1 MSAGIHMTA
10 TRTVGR
16 GSVTAELL
24 AALLLL
30 CRFHVHGGSRLPSGV
45 QFRQGLGAVRQRWAD
60 EADDGTQDAPGG
72 GGDIRLERFRVP
84 EQPVTRQGGL
94 MASLPNENLVISAAL
109 AEYTALRAEVTNRI
123 NGQDTMLNLYMTAVA
138 AIFGFALSG
147 HADLLILLVL
157 PLLST
162 AARLLYHNH
171 NPYIKLVSAYLNDQ
185 LRPLVTDRLGE
196 PGLLGW
202 HERSAEYQRGPRW
215 RRLAH
220 PVGLGL
226 LFPVPATVALVLVVP
241 RLSSPWAWLAWAGG
255 WLLVLAQVVLTSQRV
270 GSTGLRRA
278 VSDTEYRQG

>member
-1 MSAGIHMTA
+1 
-10 TRTVGR
+10 
-16 GSVTAELL
+16 
-24 AALLLL
+24 
-30 CRFHVHGGSRLPSGV
+30 
-45 QFRQGLGAVRQRWAD
+45 
-60 EADDGTQDAPGG
+60 
-72 GGDIRLERFRVP
+72 
-84 EQPVTRQGGL
+84 
-94 MASLPNENLVISAAL
+94 MASSPDKNLVISAAL

-123 NGQDTMLNLYMTAVA
+123 SGQDTMLNLYMTAVA

-157 PLLST
+157 PVLST

-171 NPYIKLVSAYLNDQ
+171 NLYIELVSAYLNDQ

-220 PVGLGL
+220 PAGLGL
-226 LFPVPATVALVLVVP
+226 LFPIPAAVALVLVVP
-241 RLSSPWAWLAWAGG
+241 RLSSPWAWLAWACG

-270 GSTGLRRA
+270 SSVGARRA
-278 VSDTEYRQG
+278 VSHAKYRQG

>member
-1 MSAGIHMTA
+1 MVPKTCPVRREA
-10 TRTVGR
+10 T
-16 GSVTAELL
+16 L
-24 AALLLL
+24 
-30 CRFHVHGGSRLPSGV
+30 
-45 QFRQGLGAVRQRWAD
+45 
-60 EADDGTQDAPGG
+60 
-72 GGDIRLERFRVP
+72 RLERFRVP
-84 EQPVTRQGGL
+84 EQPVIRQGGP
-94 MASLPNENLVISAAL
+94 MASSPDKNLVISAAL

-123 NGQDTMLNLYMTAVA
+123 SGQDTMLNLYMTAVA

-171 NPYIKLVSAYLNDQ
+171 NLYIKLVSAYLNDQ

-220 PVGLGL
+220 PAGLGL
-226 LFPVPATVALVLVVP
+226 LFPVPAAVALVLVVP

-255 WLLVLAQVVLTSQRV
+255 WLLVLAQVVLTSQHV
-270 GSTGLRRA
+270 GSIGARRA
-278 VSDTEYRQG
+278 VSHTEYRQG